1 MSQEQAEVTGLKKIL
16 RIIDKIMRKISNLP
30 FYFTEILSVQNYKKL
45 TKTEKLIITNDR
57 LALSILPFLLL
68 VKSYK
73 KIEIY
78 VIVMGLFS
86 KKRDAFITKTIQNF
100 LIKILLKISNN
111 LIFLGK
117 GEIRFAENTF
127 PKYSKKFKFL
137 PFSIDTNF
145 WEQQDIDVTLNKKIL
160 FIGNDGNRDYDL
172 FLKIAEAYPEIP
184 FTCITNNI
192 NKSQVPKNCR
202 LISGN
207 WNESLL
213 TDDEIRNYYAESR
226 IVIIPLKET
235 FQPSG
240 QSVSLQSMSSG
251 VPVIISK
258 TEGFWDTELFLNKKN
273 IVFVDDNS
281 LEGWKKT
288 IDNIYEDNETLN
300 YISVNAKTRVSRYLN
315 LDAFNTKLEKILNIM

>member
-1 MSQEQAEVTGLKKIL
+1 MQKIL
-16 RIIDKIMRKISNLP
+16 
-30 FYFTEILSVQNYKKL
+30 
-45 TKTEKLIITNDR
+45 
-57 LALSILPFLLL
+57 
-68 VKSYK
+68 
-73 KIEIY
+73 
-78 VIVMGLFS
+78 
-86 KKRDAFITKTIQNF
+86 
-100 LIKILLKISNN
+100 
-111 LIFLGK
+111 
-117 GEIRFAENTF
+117 F

-172 FLKIAEAYPEIP
+172 FFKIAEAYPEIP

-258 TEGFWDTELFLNKKN
+258 TEGFWDTELFLNKN

-281 LEGWKKT
+281 LERVGKK
-288 IDNIYEDNETLN
+288 L
-300 YISVNAKTRVSRYLN
+300 
-315 LDAFNTKLEKILNIM
+315 